1 MQQVIKHAASPQ
13 ACAQPTTN
21 KTWLRTSAVGGR
33 VGVAAHGRLPP
44 SLAVSD
50 HLPFCR
56 RFSCG
61 PHQMVGEANVSCQQ
75 WVGGG
80 AKVSCVQSCKHVLP
94 AFLCVL
100 QTCLAGTPDSC
111 VLCCKYVLPAFCVE
125 CCKRV
130 LLALVDKHVLL
141 QTCHAACHNSL
152 PVATPFIAYHL
163 TTYCRRRGIML
174 VSCIHMFTPI
184 YMPIY
189 MPLIV
194 SYTQADT

>member
-1 MQQVIKHAASPQ
+1 MIDDAASYLDR
-13 ACAQPTTN
+13 AQPTTN

-80 AKVSCVQSCKHVLP
+80 AKVSCVECCKHVMPPVTTLCLSHFFLLP
-94 AFLCVL
+94 
-100 QTCLAGTPDSC
+100 
-111 VLCCKYVLPAFCVE
+111 
-125 CCKRV
+125 
-130 LLALVDKHVLL
+130 
-141 QTCHAACHNSL
+141 
-152 PVATPFIAYHL
+152 
-163 TTYCRRRGIML
+163 TTSRRIEGRRGIMR
-174 VSCIHMFTPI
+174 VSCIQMFTPI
-184 YMPIY
+184 YMPLY